1 MTKAR
6 LVALGAAIAALGAGA
21 TPAPAAWHVH
31 TLTNAE
37 TFLRGVDARPDRV
50 PMILDERVKGPTSS
64 LELRVGRKAPQT
76 IATGRHSFDDV
87 RVDHDDRGT
96 PVVAWST
103 VPSAGGARQLFAWSA
118 GAGTVLLTTDTQS
131 TSLESLDVA
140 GDGGAVLTGWN
151 RNGLVVARR
160 TPGAQAFGAAVTLAT
175 DVDPG
180 PTGAAGPGERAVV
193 AWTKAGT
200 LQVADAEGTDAFGPA
215 QAVALPPAPDGR
227 TPLADGVELAATPS
241 GRVVIAANTIPDHD
255 GAAGAGRR
263 VDVSEW
269 APGTPAPGP
278 ATTVSQAAFAGAP
291 ALLARL
297 ETVFVAWTETTGSN
311 VSPHTMRVARL
322 AGGAPVTTTYT
333 NSAHNLGFVAGTP
346 SLQALPGTAVRA
358 YYRPSRSARAYT
370 VTFDEN
376 GRARGAALVATRT
389 NADLAGAL
397 TRDGSLLAWTR
408 RLGSGNAA
416 YRVQTATP

>member
-1 MTKAR
+1 M
-6 LVALGAAIAALGAGA
+6 
-21 TPAPAAWHVH
+21 
-31 TLTNAE
+31 
-37 TFLRGVDARPDRV
+37 
-50 PMILDERVKGPTSS
+50 
-64 LELRVGRKAPQT
+64 RVGSKAPQT

-87 RVDHDDRGT
+87 HIDHDDRGA

-103 VPSAGGARQLFAWSA
+103 VPNAGGARQLFVWSG
-118 GAGTVLLTTDTQS
+118 GAGVVQLTTGTQS

-151 RNGLVVARR
+151 RDGLVVARR
-160 TPGAQAFGAAVTLAT
+160 TPGAQAFGAALTLAT

-215 QAVALPPAPDGR
+215 QTVALPPAPDGR
-227 TPLADGVELAATPS
+227 TPFADGVELAATPS
-241 GRVVIAANTIPDHD
+241 GRVVIAAHTIPDHD
-255 GAAGAGRR
+255 AAGAGRR

-269 APGTPAPGP
+269 ALGAPAPGP

-291 ALLARL
+291 ALLART
-297 ETVFVAWTETTGSN
+297 ETVFVAWTETTASN
-311 VSPHTMRVARL
+311 LSPHTMRVARL
-322 AGGAPVTTTYT
+322 GGGPPVTTTYT

-346 SLQALPGTAVRA
+346 TLQALPGTAVRA
-358 YYRPSRSARAYT
+358 YYRPGRSARAYT
-370 VTFDEN
+370 VTFDEH

-408 RLGSGNAA
+408 RLGTGNAS
-416 YRVQTATP
+416 YRVQVATP